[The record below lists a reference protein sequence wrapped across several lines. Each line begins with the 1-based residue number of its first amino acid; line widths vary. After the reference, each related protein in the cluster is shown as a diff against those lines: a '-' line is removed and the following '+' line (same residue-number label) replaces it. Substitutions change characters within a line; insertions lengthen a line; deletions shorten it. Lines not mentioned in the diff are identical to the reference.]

1 MILVDKSDFKG
12 KWEVALNDFSD
23 LDSYIERYEKAI
35 LVDLMGKDL
44 ADDFISDPTDTKW
57 DDLKDVGFGLT
68 SLIVG
73 FIFFEYVRDL
83 PFRVTNQGVVYQLD
97 ENASQV
103 ITVLALKQRYNECV
117 DDYRLM
123 QRSLKSDF
131 NTFCGKRRKY
141 IIN

>member
-12 KWEVALNDFSD
+12 KWEVAQNNFSN

-44 ADDFISDPTDTKW
+44 ADDFILDPVDTKW

-68 SLIVG
+68 SLLVG
-73 FIFFEYVRDL
+73 FIYFEYVRDL

-97 ENASQV
+97 DNASQV

-117 DDYRLM
+117 DDYKLM
-123 QRSLKSDF
+123 QRLLRRDF
-131 NTFCGKRRKY
+131 NDFNGKRRKY

>member
-12 KWEVALNDFSD
+12 KWEIAQNNFSN

-35 LVDLMGKDL
+35 LVDLMGKYL

-57 DDLKDVGFGLT
+57 DDLKSVGFGLT
-68 SLIVG
+68 SLLVG
-73 FIFFEYVRDL
+73 FIYFEYVRDL

-97 ENASQV
+97 DNASQV

-117 DDYRLM
+117 SDYRSM
-123 QRSLKSDF
+123 QRLLRSNF
-131 NTFCGKRRKY
+131 NNFHGKRRKY

>member
-12 KWEVALNDFSD
+12 KWEDTQNNFSN
-23 LDSYIERYEKAI
+23 LDSYIERYEEAI
-35 LVDLMGKDL
+35 LVDLMGEDL
-44 ADDFISDPTDTKW
+44 ANDFISDPADTKW

-68 SLIVG
+68 SLLVG
-73 FIFFEYVRDL
+73 FIYFEYVRDL

-97 ENASQV
+97 DNATQV

-123 QRSLKSDF
+123 QRLLRSDF
-131 NTFCGKRRKY
+131 KNFRGKRRKY

>member
-12 KWEVALNDFSD
+12 KWEIAQNNFSN
-23 LDSYIERYEKAI
+23 LDSYIERYEEAI
-35 LVDLMGKDL
+35 LVDLMGEDL
-44 ADDFISDPTDTKW
+44 ANDFISDPADAKW

-68 SLIVG
+68 SLLVG
-73 FIFFEYVRDL
+73 FIYFEYVRGL

-97 ENASQV
+97 DNASQV

-123 QRSLKSDF
+123 QRLLRRDF
-131 NTFCGKRRKY
+131 NNFRGKRRKY

>member
-12 KWEVALNDFSD
+12 KWEVAQNNFSN
-23 LDSYIERYEKAI
+23 LDSYIERYEEAI

-44 ADDFISDPTDTKW
+44 ADDFISDPADAKW
-57 DDLKDVGFGLT
+57 DDLKDIGFGLT
-68 SLIVG
+68 SLLVG
-73 FIFFEYVRDL
+73 FIYFEYVRDL

-97 ENASQV
+97 DNASQV

-117 DDYRLM
+117 SDYRSM
-123 QRSLKSDF
+123 QRLLRRDF
-131 NTFCGKRRKY
+131 NNFRGKRRKY

>member
-44 ADDFISDPTDTKW
+44 ADDFILDPTDTKW
-57 DDLKDVGFGLT
+57 DNLKAVGFGLT
-68 SLIVG
+68 SLVVG
-73 FIFFEYVRDL
+73 FIYFEYVRDL

-97 ENASQV
+97 DNASQV

-117 DDYRLM
+117 DDYKLM
-123 QRSLKSDF
+123 QRLLRSDF
-131 NTFCGKRRKY
+131 NNFCGKRRKY

>member
-12 KWEVALNDFSD
+12 KWEVAQNNSSN

-35 LVDLMGKDL
+35 LVDLMGEDL
-44 ADDFISDPTDTKW
+44 ADDFILDPADTKW

-68 SLIVG
+68 SLLVG
-73 FIFFEYVRDL
+73 FIYFEYVRDL
-83 PFRVTNQGVVYQLD
+83 PFRVTNQGIVYQLD
-97 ENASQV
+97 DNASQV

-117 DDYRLM
+117 DNYRLM
-123 QRSLKSDF
+123 QRLLRREF
-131 NTFCGKRRKY
+131 NNFHGKRRKY

>member
-12 KWEVALNDFSD
+12 KWEVAQNNFSN
-23 LDSYIERYEKAI
+23 LDSYIERYEEAI

-44 ADDFISDPTDTKW
+44 ADDFILDPADAKW

-73 FIFFEYVRDL
+73 FIYFEYVRDL

-117 DDYRLM
+117 SDYRSM
-123 QRSLKSDF
+123 QRLLRRDF
-131 NTFCGKRRKY
+131 NNFRGKRRKY

>member
-12 KWEVALNDFSD
+12 KWEVAQNNFSN
-23 LDSYIERYEKAI
+23 LDSYIERYEEAI

-44 ADDFISDPTDTKW
+44 ADDFISDPADAKW
-57 DDLKDVGFGLT
+57 DDLKNVGFGLT
-68 SLIVG
+68 SLLVG
-73 FIFFEYVRDL
+73 FIYFEYVRDL

-117 DDYRLM
+117 SDYRSM
-123 QRSLKSDF
+123 QRLLRRDF
-131 NTFCGKRRKY
+131 NNFRGKRRKY

>member
-12 KWEVALNDFSD
+12 KWKVAQNDFSD

-35 LVDLMGKDL
+35 LVDLMGEDL
-44 ADDFISDPTDTKW
+44 ADDFILDPADTKW
-57 DDLKDVGFGLT
+57 DDLKNVGFGLT
-68 SLIVG
+68 SLLVG
-73 FIFFEYVRDL
+73 FIYFEYVRDL

-97 ENASQV
+97 DNASQV

-117 DDYRLM
+117 NDYRLM
-123 QRSLKSDF
+123 QRLLRSDF

>member
-12 KWEVALNDFSD
+12 KWEVAQNNFSN
-23 LDSYIERYEKAI
+23 LDSYIERYEEAI
-35 LVDLMGKDL
+35 LVDLMGEDL
-44 ADDFISDPTDTKW
+44 ANDFISDPADAKW

-68 SLIVG
+68 SLLVG
-73 FIFFEYVRDL
+73 FIYFEYVRDL

-123 QRSLKSDF
+123 QRLLRRDF
-131 NTFCGKRRKY
+131 NNFRGKIRKY

>member
-12 KWEVALNDFSD
+12 KWEVAQNDFSD

-44 ADDFISDPTDTKW
+44 ADDFITDPADIKW
-57 DDLKDVGFGLT
+57 DDLKGVGFGLT
-68 SLIVG
+68 SLLVG
-73 FIFFEYVRDL
+73 FIYFEYVRDL

-117 DDYRLM
+117 NDYKLM
-123 QRSLKSDF
+123 QRLLRSEFNDF
-131 NTFCGKRRKY
+131 NGKRRKY

>member
-12 KWEVALNDFSD
+12 KWEVAQNNFSN

-35 LVDLMGKDL
+35 LVDLMGEDL
-44 ADDFISDPTDTKW
+44 ADDFISDPADTKW

-68 SLIVG
+68 SLLVG
-73 FIFFEYVRDL
+73 FIYFEYVRDL

-117 DDYRLM
+117 SDYRSM
-123 QRSLKSDF
+123 QRLLRRDF
-131 NTFCGKRRKY
+131 NNFRGKRRKY

>member
-12 KWEVALNDFSD
+12 KWEVAQNDFSN

-35 LVDLMGKDL
+35 LVDLMGEDL
-44 ADDFISDPTDTKW
+44 ADDFISDPADAKW
-57 DDLKDVGFGLT
+57 DDLKAVGFGLT
-68 SLIVG
+68 SLLVG
-73 FIFFEYVRDL
+73 FIYFEYVRDL

-117 DDYRLM
+117 DDYRSM
-123 QRSLKSDF
+123 QRLLRRDF
-131 NTFCGKRRKY
+131 KNFRGKRRKY

>member
-12 KWEVALNDFSD
+12 KWEVAQNNFSN
-23 LDSYIERYEKAI
+23 LDSYIERYEEAI

-44 ADDFISDPTDTKW
+44 ADDFISDPADAKW

-68 SLIVG
+68 SLLVG
-73 FIFFEYVRDL
+73 FIYFEYVRDL

-117 DDYRLM
+117 SDYRLM
-123 QRSLKSDF
+123 QRLLRRDF
-131 NTFCGKRRKY
+131 NNFRGKIRKY

>member
-12 KWEVALNDFSD
+12 KWEVAQNNFSN
-23 LDSYIERYEKAI
+23 LDSYIERYEEAI

-44 ADDFISDPTDTKW
+44 ADDFISDPADAKW

-68 SLIVG
+68 SLLVG
-73 FIFFEYVRDL
+73 FIYFEYVRDL

-117 DDYRLM
+117 SDYRLM
-123 QRSLKSDF
+123 QRLLRRYF
-131 NTFCGKRRKY
+131 NNFRGKRRKY

>member
-35 LVDLMGKDL
+35 LVDLMGEDL
-44 ADDFISDPTDTKW
+44 ADDFISDPADAKW

-73 FIFFEYVRDL
+73 FIYFEYVRDL

-97 ENASQV
+97 DNASQV
-103 ITVLALKQRYNECV
+103 ITVLALKQRYNECA

-123 QRSLKSDF
+123 QRLLRSDSNNF
-131 NTFCGKRRKY
+131 RGKRRKY

>member
-12 KWEVALNDFSD
+12 KWEVAQNNFSN
-23 LDSYIERYEKAI
+23 LDSYIERYEEAI
-35 LVDLMGKDL
+35 LVDLMGEDL
-44 ADDFISDPTDTKW
+44 ANDFISDPADTKW

-68 SLIVG
+68 SLLVG
-73 FIFFEYVRDL
+73 FIYFEYVRDL

-117 DDYRLM
+117 SDYRLM
-123 QRSLKSDF
+123 QRLLRRDF
-131 NTFCGKRRKY
+131 NNFRGKRRKY

>member
-12 KWEVALNDFSD
+12 KWEVAQNNSSN
-23 LDSYIERYEKAI
+23 LDSYIERYEQAI
-35 LVDLMGKDL
+35 LVDLMGEDL
-44 ADDFISDPTDTKW
+44 ANDFILDPADAKW

-68 SLIVG
+68 SLLVG
-73 FIFFEYVRDL
+73 FIYFEYVRDL
-83 PFRVTNQGVVYQLD
+83 PFRVTNQGIVYQLD
-97 ENASQV
+97 DNASQV

-123 QRSLKSDF
+123 QRLLRREF
-131 NTFCGKRRKY
+131 NNFRGKRRKY

>member
-12 KWEVALNDFSD
+12 KWEVAQNNFSN
-23 LDSYIERYEKAI
+23 LDSYIERYEEAI
-35 LVDLMGKDL
+35 LVDLMGRDL
-44 ADDFISDPTDTKW
+44 ADDFISDPTDAKW

-68 SLIVG
+68 SLLVG
-73 FIFFEYVRDL
+73 FIYFEYVRDL

-117 DDYRLM
+117 SDYRSM
-123 QRSLKSDF
+123 QRLLIRDF
-131 NTFCGKRRKY
+131 NNFRGKRRKY

>member
-12 KWEVALNDFSD
+12 KWEVAQNNFSN

-35 LVDLMGKDL
+35 LVDLMGEDL
-44 ADDFISDPTDTKW
+44 ADDFISDPADTKW

-68 SLIVG
+68 SLLVG
-73 FIFFEYVRDL
+73 FIYFEYVRDL

-97 ENASQV
+97 DNASQV

-123 QRSLKSDF
+123 QRLLRRDF
-131 NTFCGKRRKY
+131 NNFRGKRRKY